1 MGRKG
6 EKLRN
11 EVRRNWNPESNFFQE
26 HKNVRVRVGKKHRER
41 ADYGLRRKQSN
52 SKHTIGILIL

>member
-1 MGRKG
+1 MKLWGVGRKG

-41 ADYGLRRKQSN
+41 ADYGLRRK
-52 SKHTIGILIL
+52 